1 MNEEEQVRH
10 LLEEAG
16 PRREVPPEDL
26 AKIKAAF
33 RAEWKEHVRRHEA
46 PGLGRR
52 LWRLAASIALAT
64 GLGLG
69 LAWWASWRPSADP
82 VARAESGTRETVS
95 AGAKVETGEAPAA
108 FRLDSGPSLR
118 LDAGSRVRLVS
129 ASEIRLERGA
139 VYLDS
144 EGTGTVAVHTPFGTV
159 TELGTQFEV
168 RLLGAAVRVRVREGA
183 VRLASHRVDAGT
195 ELVLRDGGSMTRSR
209 IAAYGP
215 EWSWVLK
222 AAPPLRIEG
231 LTLEEVLGR
240 VARETGWKV
249 RYENPGIAASAGE
262 IVVHGNVEHLAPDQA
277 LEVVLP
283 GAGLDHRVVDGVL
296 ILRAPS

>member
-16 PRREVPPEDL
+16 PRPEVPPEDL

-33 RAEWKEHVRRHEA
+33 RAEWQEHVRQRRS
-46 PGLGRR
+46 PDRR
-52 LWRLAASIALAT
+52 LWLLAASIVAALA
-64 GLGLG
+64 LG
-69 LAWWASWRPSADP
+69 WWLWPSPAGP
-82 VARAESGTRETVS
+82 VARAESGMRETVS
-95 AGAKVETGEAPAA
+95 AGAKVETGDSPAA
-108 FRLDSGPSLR
+108 FRLAGGSSLR
-118 LDAGSRVRLVS
+118 LDAESRVRLVS

-144 EGTGTVAVHTPFGTV
+144 EGTGTVAVHTPLGTV
-159 TELGTQFEV
+159 RELGTQFEV
-168 RLLGAAVRVRVREGA
+168 RLLGSAVRVRVREGA
-183 VRLASHRVDAGT
+183 VSLDGNGTAYKVEAGT
-195 ELVLRDGGSMTRSR
+195 ELVLHDSGSVTGGR

-215 EWSWVLK
+215 PWSWVLK

-231 LTLEEVLGR
+231 LTLEEVLER
-240 VARETGWKV
+240 VARETGWTV
-249 RYENPGIAASAGE
+249 RFEDPRVAASADE
-262 IVVHGNVEHLAPDQA
+262 IVVHGDVGHLTPDQA

-296 ILRAPS
+296 ILKAPN